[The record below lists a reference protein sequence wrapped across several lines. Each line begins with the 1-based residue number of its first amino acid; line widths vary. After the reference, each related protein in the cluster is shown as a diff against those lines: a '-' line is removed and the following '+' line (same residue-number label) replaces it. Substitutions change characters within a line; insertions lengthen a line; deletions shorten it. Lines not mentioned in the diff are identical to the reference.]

1 MPDAITPPHAA
12 PSHPAAPR
20 ICVLLN
26 SGSGKQT
33 SGENHIAIEAAFA
46 ALGVPA
52 TVRILNRSTSVE
64 DQARTALAGGYDTIV
79 AAGGDGTICAVAS
92 VVVAH
97 ETARLGV
104 IALGTFN
111 YFGRSLSLPSDIPA
125 AIKVIADGLVSG
137 VDVGFVNDHI
147 FLNNSSL
154 GAYPAILQKR
164 EDIYRSWGRSR
175 VMAYYSVLLSL
186 WQRRGHL
193 EAQITAGG
201 QTQRVKAAM
210 IMCVNNA
217 YQLREMDLPQADHVS
232 KGALALYITP
242 QMRPVQLIGSAWRLL
257 RQKPERKRDY
267 EVITGTDFTV
277 RPRRL
282 WQRIARDGEWHREKG
297 PFRFR
302 LVPGALR
309 VIVPKTETAEP
320 LQ

>member
-1 MPDAITPPHAA
+1 MSDLMTQ
-12 PSHPAAPR
+12 PSALTSGKISPR

-26 SGSGKQT
+26 PGSGKQAAD
-33 SGENHIAIEAAFA
+33 EKQVAIEAAFA
-46 ALGVPA
+46 NLGLAA
-52 TVRILNRSTSVE
+52 TVRLLDRDQSVE
-64 DQARTALAGGYDTIV
+64 DQARAALAEGYDTIV

-92 VVVAH
+92 VVVADK
-97 ETARLGV
+97 TARLGV

-111 YFGRSLSLPSDIPA
+111 YFGRSLALPSDIA
-125 AIKVIADGLVSG
+125 AAVKVIADGHVAA
-137 VDVGFVNDHI
+137 VDVGFVNDHV

-154 GAYPAILQKR
+154 GAYPAILEKR

-175 VMAYYSVLLSL
+175 LLAYWSVLLSL

-193 EAQITAGG
+193 EAQITNGDK
-201 QTQRVKAAM
+201 TQQVKAAM

-242 QMRPVQLIGSAWRLL
+242 KMKPVQLIGSAFRLL

-277 RPRRL
+277 RPRRPL
-282 WQRIARDGEWHREKG
+282 QRVARDGEWHREKG

-302 LVPGALR
+302 LMPGALR
-309 VIVPKTETAEP
+309 VIVPENETADP
-320 LQ
+320 LK

>member
-1 MPDAITPPHAA
+1 MLDTITPPAAA
-12 PSHPAAPR
+12 PHDAPGHR

-26 SGSGKQT
+26 AGSGKQMA
-33 SGENHIAIEAAFA
+33 GGHQLAIEAAFA
-46 ALGVPA
+46 ALGLPA
-52 TVRILNRSTSVE
+52 TVRVLNRDTGVE
-64 DQARTALAGGYDTIV
+64 DQARQALADGFDTIV

-92 VVVAH
+92 VIVADK
-97 ETARLGV
+97 TARLGV

-111 YFGRSLSLPSDIPA
+111 YFGRSLDLPSDIPA
-125 AIKVIADGLVSG
+125 AVKIIAEGHVAA
-137 VDVGFVNDHI
+137 VDVGFVNDHL

-164 EDIYRSWGRSR
+164 EDIYRNWGRSR
-175 VMAYYSVLLSL
+175 VMAYWSVLLSL

-193 EAQITAGG
+193 EAQITMGDH
-201 QTQRVKAAM
+201 TQRVKAAM

-232 KGALALYITP
+232 NGALALYITP
-242 QMRPVQLIGSAWRLL
+242 QMQPVQLIGSAFRLL

-267 EVITGTDFTV
+267 EVLTGTDFTV

-302 LVPGALR
+302 LMPGALR
-309 VIVPKTETAEP
+309 VIVPENETADP
-320 LQ
+320 LK